1 MHVNLNFDRFRI
13 NHGVREHVNIAHRQ
27 GELKEDIMKNSPEE
41 YSAWVADPS
50 NFNFSG
56 R

>member
-1 MHVNLNFDRFRI
+1 VNAGMLHCFSLRVPPPPPPR
-13 NHGVREHVNIAHRQ
+13 RQ
-27 GELKEDIMKNSPEE
+27 GKLKEDIIKQNPDE
-41 YSAWVADPS
+41 YATWVADPS